1 MGNRKNHFEISAF
14 SAKWTRSRKI
24 QCAFFVFTFSFE
36 FLALEWS
43 SLLEIQ
49 KSGNLKKKKSVSYPI
64 IYIGLIQ
71 ARQYLKPIHNI
82 CYKSWF
88 YIFRIFVII
97 IYIIVIDDTLIWWP
111 FLPFFLSV
119 QCPFI
124 SFVCWTRFILTLVF
138 YCDFTST
145 KVIIE
150 LNGAVKNGLIF
161 GLHFDNSILH
171 SELKSK
177 KSTIF
182 L

>member
-111 FLPFFLSV
+111 FLPFFCLFNVLYFICLLDSV
-119 QCPFI
+119 YTYFG
-124 SFVCWTRFILTLVF
+124 VLLWF
-138 YCDFTST
+138 YLD
-145 KVIIE
+145 
-150 LNGAVKNGLIF
+150 
-161 GLHFDNSILH
+161 
-171 SELKSK
+171 KSDYR
-177 KSTIF
+177 T
-182 L
+182 

>member
-1 MGNRKNHFEISAF
+1 MILGSSPVPPSLFLCLCFHLNFPLLNEFPCSKFKKVAISKKN
-14 SAKWTRSRKI
+14 
-24 QCAFFVFTFSFE
+24 
-36 FLALEWS
+36 
-43 SLLEIQ
+43 
-49 KSGNLKKKKSVSYPI
+49 SVSYPI

-88 YIFRIFVII
+88 YFFRIFVII
-97 IYIIVIDDTLIWWP
+97 IYIIVIVHWFGGHFYL
-111 FLPFFLSV
+111 FLSV

-177 KSTIF
+177 
-182 L
+182 

>member
-24 QCAFFVFTFSFE
+24 QCAFFCVYVFIWVSRSWMK
-36 FLALEWS
+36 FLVRNS
-43 SLLEIQ
+43 
-49 KSGNLKKKKSVSYPI
+49 KKWQFKKEKKSVSYPI

-119 QCPFI
+119 QCPLFHLFVGLGLYLLWCFI
-124 SFVCWTRFILTLVF
+124 VILPRQKWLSNLMEPWKMDWFLVCTLTTP
-138 YCDFTST
+138 YCI
-145 KVIIE
+145 V
-150 LNGAVKNGLIF
+150 N
-161 GLHFDNSILH
+161 
-171 SELKSK
+171 
-177 KSTIF
+177 
-182 L
+182 

>member
-24 QCAFFVFTFSFE
+24 QCAFFCVYVFIWISRSWMK
-36 FLALEWS
+36 FLVRNSKKW
-43 SLLEIQ
+43 Q
-49 KSGNLKKKKSVSYPI
+49 FKKKKSVSYPI

-111 FLPFFLSV
+111 FLPFFCLFNVLYFICLLDSV
-119 QCPFI
+119 YTYFG
-124 SFVCWTRFILTLVF
+124 VLLWF
-138 YCDFTST
+138 YLD
-145 KVIIE
+145 
-150 LNGAVKNGLIF
+150 
-161 GLHFDNSILH
+161 
-171 SELKSK
+171 KSDYR
-177 KSTIF
+177 T
-182 L
+182 

>member
-1 MGNRKNHFEISAF
+1 MNFLVRNSKKWQFQKKN
-14 SAKWTRSRKI
+14 
-24 QCAFFVFTFSFE
+24 
-36 FLALEWS
+36 
-43 SLLEIQ
+43 
-49 KSGNLKKKKSVSYPI
+49 SVSYPI

-88 YIFRIFVII
+88 YFFRIFVII
-97 IYIIVIDDTLIWWP
+97 IYIIVIVHWFGGHFYL
-111 FLPFFLSV
+111 FLSV